1 MSNTVKV
8 IIAVIVIAVVLW
20 VGYTLTNKGTPT
32 DTTGAPAATEETA
45 PTEAPAAEAPAE
57 APAAPEAA
65 PAEPAPAAPEAAPA
79 EPTEPAPSG
88 EQQ

>member
-32 DTTGAPAATEETA
+32 DTTGAPAASEETA
-45 PTEAPAAEAPAE
+45 PAEAPAAE

-65 PAEPAPAAPEAAPA
+65 PAEPAPAAPEAAPEA
-79 EPTEPAPSG
+79 PAEPAPSDA
-88 EQQ
+88 Q